1 MRVYKGFP
9 RFPFPTPAFHCP
21 KCSSKW
27 HPLLHTMGLP
37 LPADSGWTAVPLE
50 QESHLRSPD
59 RLIPSHPSKTA
70 GRSLL
75 CSSSPLCSKATPGV
89 TLGEDEQHFLQW
101 ETPVLPGH
109 AAPYRSP
116 IAKPSCSCLSE
127 HWTPNGDLLW
137 VKGSSVLGG
146 VGGRQGM
153 ISSLSS
159 NPWPQQGYSY
169 PQLLCTLPSEHS
181 EAGIGLLDLLDML
194 GTD

>member
-9 RFPFPTPAFHCP
+9 RFPFPTPALHFH

-116 IAKPSCSCLSE
+116 GPHSKAQ
-127 HWTPNGDLLW
+127 LLLLERALDSQRGFA
-137 VKGSSVLGG
+137 VGTRSSVLGG

-159 NPWPQQGYSY
+159 NPWPQQG
-169 PQLLCTLPSEHS
+169 
-181 EAGIGLLDLLDML
+181 
-194 GTD
+194 